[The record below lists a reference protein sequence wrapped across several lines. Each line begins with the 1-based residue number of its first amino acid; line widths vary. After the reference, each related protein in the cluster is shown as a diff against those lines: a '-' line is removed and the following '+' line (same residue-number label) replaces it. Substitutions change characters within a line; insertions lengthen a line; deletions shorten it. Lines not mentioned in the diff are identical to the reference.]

1 MKTAASTTRKRRP
14 KNGLVDIEMSESESS
29 YLNASNL
36 DESDNKEL
44 IEACGCQY
52 ASY

>member
-1 MKTAASTTRKRRP
+1 
-14 KNGLVDIEMSESESS
+14 MSESEFS

-52 ASY
+52 ASYRYEPQALSAEIQTTII

>member
-1 MKTAASTTRKRRP
+1 MGRKI
-14 KNGLVDIEMSESESS
+14 GLVDFEISESESS